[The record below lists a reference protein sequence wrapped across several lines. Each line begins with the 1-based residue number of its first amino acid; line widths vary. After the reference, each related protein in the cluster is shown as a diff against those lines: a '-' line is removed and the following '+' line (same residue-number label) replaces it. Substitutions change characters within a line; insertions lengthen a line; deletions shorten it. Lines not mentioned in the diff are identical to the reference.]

1 MQEYFLKTLFLIFGE
16 SISLS
21 DYQSERAIQE
31 SLERLSDRLL
41 DMNHIFIA
49 DLKQHIGHTV
59 TIKGWLAGSRSSGK
73 IAFLQLRDGTGFVQ
87 GVIAR
92 NDAPEEIFERAKRL
106 SLESSLEARGEVR
119 EDSRSPSGVEL
130 ILRHIEQVSPSE
142 DYPITPKEHGVDF
155 LMENR
160 HLYLRH
166 RGPWAIMRIRD
177 EVTRALHDF
186 FAEQGFIKFD
196 SPFFMPT
203 AVEGT
208 TNLFEIDLFD
218 EDKAYLSQ
226 SGQLYAEAGALALG
240 KVYTFGPTFRAE
252 KSKTRR
258 HLLEFWMIE
267 PEVAYADWQDNMN
280 LQEAMVSYVVKKVL
294 ETRRYE
300 LGLLKRDVSK
310 LEPAAQGNYPRISYD
325 EAIKIIEDKIDS
337 KNLPENVDADT
348 QPVPWG
354 DDFGA
359 PHETIIGAQFDRP
372 IMIHSYPAGIKAFY
386 MQPQAHNPLLA
397 ACDDMIAPEG
407 YGELI
412 GGSQRIHDYDLLK
425 QRIQEHHLPEEAF
438 GWYLDLRKYGSVPHS
453 GFGMGLERF
462 LAWIT
467 GAHHLR
473 EVIPFPRMLTRMYP

>member
-1 MQEYFLKTLFLIFGE
+1 MNQTF
-16 SISLS
+16 IS
-21 DYQSERAIQE
+21 
-31 SLERLSDRLL
+31 
-41 DMNHIFIA
+41 
-49 DLKQHIGHTV
+49 DLKQHIGTSV

-87 GVIAR
+87 GVIAK
-92 NDAPEEIFERAKRL
+92 NDAAEEIFELAKGL
-106 SLESSLEARGEVR
+106 TLESSVVVIGDVR
-119 EDSRSPSGVEL
+119 EDSRSPNGVEL
-130 ILRHIEQVSPSE
+130 TLRHIEQVSPAE
-142 DYPITPKEHGVDF
+142 NYPITPKEHGVDF

-166 RGPWAIMRIRD
+166 RGPWAIMRLRD
-177 EVTRALHDF
+177 EVIRALHDF
-186 FAEQGFIKFD
+186 FAERGFIKFD

-208 TNLFEIDLFD
+208 TNLFEIDLFE

-240 KVYTFGPTFRAE
+240 KVYTLGPTFRAE

-280 LQEAMVSYVVKKVL
+280 LQEAMVSYVIKRVL
-294 ETRRYE
+294 EKKRFE
-300 LGLLKRDVSK
+300 LDLLKRDVSK
-310 LEPAAQGNYPRISYD
+310 LEPASQGGFPRISYD
-325 EAIKIIEDKIDS
+325 EAIHLINEKIATKD
-337 KNLPENVDADT
+337 LPENVDIDT

-354 DDFGA
+354 EDFGA

-372 IMIHSYPAGIKAFY
+372 VMIHSYPAKIKAFY

-397 ACDDMIAPEG
+397 ACNDMIAPEG

-412 GGSQRIHDYDLLK
+412 GGSQRIHDYDLLR
-425 QRIQEHHLPEEAF
+425 QRIKEHDLPQEAF
-438 GWYLDLRKYGSVPHS
+438 AWYVDLRKYGSVPHS

-467 GAHHLR
+467 GVHHLR